1 MPRPDVTVVLPACA
15 WPDPADLTGA
25 PHPHLERALDSVAA
39 SAAELQVELLVG
51 VDGRALR
58 VIEAVERWRAP
69 ARVDLRVFVVEK
81 APAPTWGNRQRNL
94 VLDEQLATG
103 RFIAWQ
109 DQDDVFVPGALERVV
124 CAADATPG
132 ALLLCRMRVHHW
144 NKHPVTLWRERVI
157 ARGAVGGHMIVAPNE
172 PALLGRW
179 APETEYT
186 ADFEFIRETAARFE
200 RAGRELVWLD
210 ELVSELRPPGPA
222 ARLRATV
229 RA

>member
-1 MPRPDVTVVLPACA
+1 MTVVLPACA
-15 WPDPADLTGA
+15 WPDPTDLRGA
-25 PHPHLERALDSVAA
+25 PHPYLVRALDSVAA
-39 SAAELQVELLVG
+39 SAGGLQVELLVG
-51 VDGRALR
+51 VDGHATR
-58 VIEAVERWRAP
+58 VLEAARGWTAP
-69 ARVDLRVFVVEK
+69 GNVGVRVFAVEK
-81 APAPTWGNRQRNL
+81 APVPTWGNRQRNV

-132 ALLLCRMRVHHW
+132 VLLFCQMRVHHW
-144 NKHPVTLWRERVI
+144 GPPVVLPRARAI
-157 ARGAVGGHMIVAPNE
+157 ARGGVGGHMIVAPNE

-200 RAGRELVWLD
+200 HAGRQRMWLEELL
-210 ELVSELRPPGPA
+210 SELRPEAGSV
-222 ARLRATV
+222 ARRRATV